1 MKKRVFYTEAA
12 YLIGEAAIALATAM
26 MASAGF
32 GVSMVVAPA
41 YLVHLKLSQTLPW
54 FTFGCAELALQVVLV
69 AATMLFLG
77 RFRLSLLF
85 SFATA
90 FLYSAM
96 LDGFSALI
104 ALLPALGLAGRLLV
118 YGGGIVICS
127 FGVSCMFHTYISPAA
142 YEMFVKEVSGRFGRD
157 LNRFKLG
164 YDLAS
169 CAAAIAMSFA
179 FFGFGKFEG
188 VKVGTVLCAFVNGP
202 LIALFS
208 RLLESRFEFRDRL
221 KLRSRFE

>member
-85 SFATA
+85 SFIERRMRYA
-90 FLYSAM
+90 
-96 LDGFSALI
+96 
-104 ALLPALGLAGRLLV
+104 
-118 YGGGIVICS
+118 
-127 FGVSCMFHTYISPAA
+127 
-142 YEMFVKEVSGRFGRD
+142 
-157 LNRFKLG
+157 
-164 YDLAS
+164 
-169 CAAAIAMSFA
+169 
-179 FFGFGKFEG
+179 GFGNQRA
-188 VKVGTVLCAFVNGP
+188 V
-202 LIALFS
+202 
-208 RLLESRFEFRDRL
+208 
-221 KLRSRFE
+221 

>member
-1 MKKRVFYTEAA
+1 
-12 YLIGEAAIALATAM
+12 
-26 MASAGF
+26 
-32 GVSMVVAPA
+32 
-41 YLVHLKLSQTLPW
+41 
-54 FTFGCAELALQVVLV
+54 
-69 AATMLFLG
+69 
-77 RFRLSLLF
+77 
-85 SFATA
+85 
-90 FLYSAM
+90 
-96 LDGFSALI
+96 
-104 ALLPALGLAGRLLV
+104 
-118 YGGGIVICS
+118 
-127 FGVSCMFHTYISPAA
+127 
-142 YEMFVKEVSGRFGRD
+142 MFVKEVSGRFGRD

-169 CAAAIAMSFA
+169 CAAAIATSFA